1 MKLSRLLLCF
11 LPLVA
16 VLSAQQSAAPAAAK
30 AVSVP
35 TVDASP
41 AFKAIDWKAD
51 PTMTEYAKQAG
62 SRAIADWAADFL
74 SKNLPAKRFAVMRL
88 GSDLDDGYFTSQ
100 ARNEISSRALGTDY
114 SLYTREDPEWD
125 RIVDAEMK
133 RGDQT
138 GDMMEKSSIQQW
150 GRQTGVQGVIRG
162 RITGVYV
169 GPAKATNAAGVR
181 LADDAKQLQV
191 RIAMQVFEV
200 ETGRLLWGG
209 ERVAAVM
216 LPGGEIEV
224 GLTRL
229 QLIKYAAYALGGLVA
244 LFIVF
249 RLVGAAGRPR

>member
-1 MKLSRLLLCF
+1 MKILRLCF
-11 LPLVA
+11 LFVFGAASLW
-16 VLSAQQSAAPAAAK
+16 AQSPAPAAK

-35 TVDASP
+35 TVEASP
-41 AFKAIDWKAD
+41 AFKPIDWKAD

-62 SRAIADWAADFL
+62 SRAIADWVADFI
-74 SKNLPAKRFAVMRL
+74 SKSVPAKRFAIMRL
-88 GSDLDDGYFTSQ
+88 ASDLDDGYFTTQ
-100 ARNEISSRALGTDY
+100 ARNEFSSHALGTDY

-224 GLTRL
+224 GFTRI
-229 QLIKYAAYALGGLVA
+229 QLIKYAAYALGGLIA